1 MQLMSGSG
9 FGLLAIPLGF
19 MAILGIIMLLFLTV
33 GS

>member
-9 FGLLAIPLGF
+9 FGLLAIPFGF
-19 MAILGIIMLLFLTV
+19 AAIVVFIMLLFLTV